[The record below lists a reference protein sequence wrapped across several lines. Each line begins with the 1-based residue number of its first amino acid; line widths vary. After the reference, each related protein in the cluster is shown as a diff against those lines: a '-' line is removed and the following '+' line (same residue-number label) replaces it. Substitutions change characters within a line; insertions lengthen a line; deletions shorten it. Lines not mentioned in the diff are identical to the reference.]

1 MITMGELTYFDEL
14 PAEAQLD
21 WLLNNAQRA
30 EEMLKALRNHRRNL
44 DVEGYMRS
52 FIEVSSGDDIEQVK
66 RVAEEHGMKTRLM
79 VDVEHDDLR
88 TVARVMAALGDDMP
102 HDYKERGV
110 TMAPEL
116 RFTTTLRED
125 EIARQLAEFRAEV
138 AE

>member
-1 MITMGELTYFDEL
+1 MAHRDRRSATAVRRASVNGDHEHERPGVAGGQQPEWNH
-14 PAEAQLD
+14 PA
-21 WLLNNAQRA
+21 
-30 EEMLKALRNHRRNL
+30 
-44 DVEGYMRS
+44 
-52 FIEVSSGDDIEQVK
+52 SSLW